1 VRYRRA
7 LGVTIL
13 GFCMPAVVSAQTSDA
28 ESLGFS
34 SERLAY
40 IRPWYQAEI
49 DAGALTGAVVA
60 IARNDKIAYL
70 EAIGTQDREKRIP
83 MKTDAIFWIAS
94 MTKPVTSVA
103 VMLLVDEGKLDL
115 TAPVYRYLPDLKDM
129 QVGVEEVEAAT
140 GKSALALEPPK
151 RPMTVRDLL
160 QHTSGLV
167 YPHEGNAGIHKLYNR
182 AVFRRDATLAEFVAS
197 LAKLP
202 LAHHPGEVWEYSW
215 GVDVLAR
222 VVEVA
227 SGQPFDQFLE
237 SRIFTPLG
245 MVDTGFYVP
254 EAKLARL
261 VDPPPS
267 GRPAIWD
274 VTKPSKLFS
283 GGGGL
288 VSTAHDY
295 MRFCQMLLNGGELDG
310 ARILAPKTVQQMTTA
325 SLPRETRFA
334 GLVGAF
340 VGPRWGTG
348 WGLGFE
354 VRTDP
359 SSFQPGRISSFAWG
373 GVWGTRFWIDPAERL
388 AVVQMIQ
395 IEPDDD
401 NGRYR
406 RALQNLT
413 YEALRA
419 AP

>member
-1 VRYRRA
+1 
-7 LGVTIL
+7 
-13 GFCMPAVVSAQTSDA
+13 MPAVVSAQTNDV
-28 ESLGFS
+28 ESLGFT

-40 IRPWYQAEI
+40 IRPWYQAQI
-49 DAGALTGAVVA
+49 DAEALTGAVVA
-60 IARNDKIAYL
+60 IARNGKIAYL
-70 EAIGTQDREKRIP
+70 EAVGTQDREKRIA
-83 MKTDAIFWIAS
+83 MATDAIFWIAS

-103 VMLLVDEGKLDL
+103 AMVLVDEGKLDL
-115 TAPVYRYLPDLKDM
+115 TSPVYLYLPDLKEM
-129 QVGVEEVEAAT
+129 QVGVEKVDAAT
-140 GKSALALEPPK
+140 GESTLVLEPPK

-167 YPHEGNAGIHKLYNR
+167 YPHEGNTAIHKLYNR

-202 LAHHPGEVWEYSW
+202 LAHQPGEVWEYSW
-215 GVDVLAR
+215 GVDVLAC
-222 VVEVA
+222 VIEVA

-254 EAKLARL
+254 QAKLSRL

-267 GRPAIWD
+267 GRPELWD

-288 VSTAHDY
+288 VSTTHDY
-295 MRFCQMLLNGGELDG
+295 LRFCQMLLNGGELDG
-310 ARILAPKTVQQMTTA
+310 VRVLAPQTLQQMTTA
-325 SLPRETRFA
+325 SLPAETRFA
-334 GLVGAF
+334 GVAGGF
-340 VGPRWGTG
+340 MGPPWGTG
-348 WGLGFE
+348 WGLGFAI
-354 VRTDP
+354 RTDP
-359 SSFQPGRISSFAWG
+359 SSPMPGRISSFTWG
-373 GVWGTRFWIDPAERL
+373 GVWGTRFWIDPTEKL

-395 IEPDDD
+395 IEPAND

-413 YEALRA
+413 YEALRVT
-419 AP
+419 PR